1 MLKDRKYDGRKEIL
15 FVSVAWSSEVSKK
28 DRTWTISPGLPVKSR
43 VCPLFLQE
51 RKLMNWLAEN
61 ELPCTEKVCE
71 ELCRCFILLQTLP
84 CFLIVFTYKILFFMA
99 WHRKRCLLYWQ
110 LKARFDQLISRLKI
124 SWIKFLKMGLSLSKH
139 IVLMINFY
147 LFKNLTKD
155 QISLF
160 MADLNPSLFCPA
172 KLQAYLW
179 KLFWEL
185 YFPTLGN
192 ICQIRKFQLLLL
204 NLLGN
209 SWIPW

>member
-1 MLKDRKYDGRKEIL
+1 MKQWSQQKRQDLDY
-15 FVSVAWSSEVSKK
+15 FTWTSSEEQSLPTVSSGEKTDELAGREWITMYCKSLWRAMQIMFKK
-28 DRTWTISPGLPVKSR
+28 K
-43 VCPLFLQE
+43 C
-51 RKLMNWLAEN
+51 K
-61 ELPCTEKVCE
+61 
-71 ELCRCFILLQTLP
+71 CFILLQTLP